1 MKLRKPLFVL
11 LCAAMLLGFSATAAA
26 AAGKVSKESIVSEGK
41 KRDYYLFLPEKLSA
55 AKPLP
60 LIVLL
65 HGSGRNGLS
74 LVEKWK
80 DLAAKEEIIL
90 AGPDSSD
97 NRGWATPEDGPV
109 FLYDLVEAL
118 KAKYPVNPRRVYLF
132 GHSAGAGHAL
142 YMSFFESQ
150 YFAASAI
157 HAGALPEQDYSYI
170 DRARRKIPFAIW
182 VGTTDPLFPLAI
194 VRGTRDAMNARGFT
208 VQLTEIPNHDHWYYD
223 LAPKINKEVWEFLKK
238 HELTEDPHYEQ
249 HQFAR

>member
-1 MKLRKPLFVL
+1 MKLLKPFIASFF
-11 LCAAMLLGFSATAAA
+11 AAMLLSSAATVAAG
-26 AAGKVSKESIVSEGK
+26 GKVSKETIVSEGK
-41 KRDYYLFLPEKLSA
+41 TRAYYLFLPEKLSA

-60 LIVLL
+60 LIILL

-97 NRGWATPEDGPV
+97 NRGWSTPEDGPV

-118 KAKYPVNPRRVYLF
+118 KAKYPVNARRVYLF

-157 HAGALPEQDYSYI
+157 HAGALPAESYPYI
-170 DRARRKIPFAIW
+170 DRAKRKIPFAIW
-182 VGTTDPLFPLAI
+182 VGTADPLFPLTI
-194 VRGTRDAMNARGFT
+194 VRATRDAMNTRGFA
-208 VQLTEIPNHDHWYYD
+208 VQLTEIPNHSHWYYD

-249 HQFAR
+249 YQFAR